1 MLSAGQEPLS
11 PGCRALLTS
20 KAMSICG
27 DQLARVAVALL
38 VLHQTHSVALA
49 AVAFAASLIP
59 GFVGATFLAGVG
71 DRQSRRSVLI
81 VGDAGRALVIVGL
94 AIPHQPV
101 WLVLCLVG
109 LVSLLDGPC
118 AAARAALLKTLNRG
132 TSHYQRATSVDE
144 ALSQTGQAF
153 GYLIGGSIVL
163 LLGITNGLLL
173 DAATFAVSGV
183 LIAAR
188 VPRDQPPP
196 AAAAAGPPGS
206 ASTWPAQDRTR
217 QRRLIAD
224 SAVGWHA
231 LLAPTCRPLI
241 LRTWLMTAATV
252 APEGVAVAW
261 ATHLGHG
268 PFEAGLLLAA
278 NPIGAV
284 AGLIFLTVRKPANTA
299 QLRGWLLALSLLPLI
314 ACAGNP
320 SLLLACALVAVSG
333 AGMTYSTLARV
344 AFAEA
349 VPDSERARAFG
360 IASSG
365 LMLSQGLGILLV
377 GALAGPAGAPTAVA
391 AAAVAAA
398 LLCLVVGRERAR
410 PSAPDKTAA
419 LTRASSGA
427 PQPPHRTAAPLA
439 NSREQTAAVT
449 PIEKR
454 PR

>member
-71 DRQSRRSVLI
+71 DRQSRRSVLM

-94 AIPHQPV
+94 AIPHQPL
-101 WLVLCLVG
+101 WLVLCLVA

-118 AAARAALLKTLNRG
+118 AAARAALLKTLNHG

-153 GYLIGGSIVL
+153 GYLIGGSVVL

-173 DAATFAVSGV
+173 DAATFAFSGV

-188 VPRDQPPP
+188 VPRDQPPL
-196 AAAAAGPPGS
+196 AAAAGPPGS
-206 ASTWPAQDRTR
+206 TSTWPARDRAR

-284 AGLIFLTVRKPANTA
+284 AGLIFLTMRKPANTA
-299 QLRGWLLALSLLPLI
+299 RLRAWLLALSLLPLI

-320 SLLLACALVAVSG
+320 PLLLACALVAVSG

-349 VPDSERARAFG
+349 VPDHERARAFG

-391 AAAVAAA
+391 AAAGAAA
-398 LLCLVVGRERAR
+398 LLCLVVGREPAR
-410 PSAPDKTAA
+410 LLATDTTAA
-419 LTRASSGA
+419 LTRAPSGS
-427 PQPPHRTAAPLA
+427 PQQPPQRTAAPVPA
-439 NSREQTAAVT
+439 RADS
-449 PIEKR
+449 
-454 PR
+454 PRL